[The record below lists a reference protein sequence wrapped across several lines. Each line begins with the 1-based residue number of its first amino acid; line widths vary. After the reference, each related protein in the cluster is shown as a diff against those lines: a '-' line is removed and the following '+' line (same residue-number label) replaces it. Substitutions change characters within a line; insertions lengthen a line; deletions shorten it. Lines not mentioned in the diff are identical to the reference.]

1 MAAVL
6 LGDTL
11 PRSLLSFSLCG
22 LRPLAAPAGDPELRL
37 GERWARA
44 CAREGWGAAQT
55 GFAETQRGGISVLA
69 EPPAFDV

>member
-37 GERWARA
+37 GE
-44 CAREGWGAAQT
+44 GWGAAQT